1 MNKGKKIAIVVAV
14 IIGITILVVGT
25 LTKPKQSAQAS
36 NPANYASSQI
46 EKLRQLEQ
54 LTTKLYNDETI
65 TDMAQLKS
73 EINQIS
79 GSQDSLYNAMLSNLE
94 ANKSYLSSSKY
105 EEIKDTLTNKV
116 QPSYKQVVADAEDIV
131 KNGYDKTPSKTVE
144 NYQNAMSSM
153 VAAEN
158 IIAPDKSQIA
168 QS

>member
-1 MNKGKKIAIVVAV
+1 MNKGKKIGIVVA
-14 IIGITILVVGT
+14 IILGIVILVVGT
-25 LTKPKQSAQAS
+25 LTKPKQTTQAS
-36 NPANYASSQI
+36 NPANYASNQV

-54 LTTKLYNDETI
+54 LTTKLYNNETI

-79 GSQDSLYNAMLSNLE
+79 GSQDSLYNAMLSDLE
-94 ANKSYLSSSKY
+94 ANKGYLSSSKY
-105 EEIKDTLTNKV
+105 EEIKNALTNKV

-144 NYQNAMSSM
+144 DYQNAMNSM
-153 VAAEN
+153 VAAEK
-158 IIAPDKSQIA
+158 IISPDKSQIA